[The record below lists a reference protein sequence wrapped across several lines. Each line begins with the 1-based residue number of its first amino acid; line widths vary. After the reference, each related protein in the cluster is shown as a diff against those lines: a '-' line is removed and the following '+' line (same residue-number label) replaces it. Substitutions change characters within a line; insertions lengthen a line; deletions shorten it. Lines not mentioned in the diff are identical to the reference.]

1 MDFRTRVSRWE
12 DWRVL
17 MGAPS
22 SWQRRNVSEFLTTR
36 PALLYLGDS
45 WFSTPLYANLARQS
59 SDRIDGMAMLS
70 GAPGATAAQLFA
82 ASKVR
87 TLLGRLRSSP
97 FDVLCL
103 SAGGNDHLSERL
115 AATFAEWMPG
125 GAPAPARLDGEQAF
139 ALLMARGGFAALRAD
154 YTRLLDAVAGLLPAR
169 PHFRVVAHGYAPP
182 VRIGAKGELNLDN
195 IGLIA
200 WLRDDIGPWLWRPM
214 QHVLH
219 DQDQARV
226 FAQRLMAGFREE
238 VLLPLMQPAT
248 FGAFFSAVDFTH
260 VAGVDD
266 PGFWYDEIH
275 PTEAGFSLLA
285 DAFNTHLRGV
295 LPAHKRA
302 AVG

>member
-1 MDFRTRVSRWE
+1 MDFRTRVMRWE

-22 SWQRRNVSEFLTTR
+22 SRQRRNVTDFLASR

-70 GAPGATAAQLFA
+70 GAPGATAAELFA

-97 FDVLCL
+97 FDLLCL

-115 AATFAEWMPG
+115 AATFLEWMPG

-139 ALLMARGGFAALRAD
+139 TLLMARGGFAAVRAD
-154 YTRLLDAVAGLLPAR
+154 YTRLLDAVATLLPTR
-169 PHFRVVAHGYAPP
+169 PHLRVVGHGYVPP
-182 VRIGAKGELNLDN
+182 VRIGVKGELNLDN

-200 WLRDDIGPWLWRPM
+200 WLIDDVGPWLWRPM
-214 QHVLH
+214 QHVLR
-219 DQDQARV
+219 DQDQARI
-226 FAQRLMAGFREE
+226 FARRLMAGFREQ

-248 FGAFFSAVDFTH
+248 FGGFFSAIDFSTLP
-260 VAGVDD
+260 GVGNPD
-266 PGFWYDEIH
+266 FWYDEIH
-275 PTEAGFSLLA
+275 PTEAGFGLLA
-285 DAFNTHLRGV
+285 AAFNAELRRV
-295 LPAHKRA
+295 LPAAKRD

>member
-22 SWQRRNVSEFLTTR
+22 SRQRRNVTAFLATR

-59 SDRIDGMAMLS
+59 TDRIDGIAMLS
-70 GAPGATAAQLFA
+70 GTPGATAAELFS
-82 ASKVR
+82 ASRVR

-97 FDVLCL
+97 FDLLCL

-139 ALLMARGGFAALRAD
+139 ALLLARGGFASVRAD
-154 YTRLLDAVAGLLPAR
+154 YERLLGAVAGLLPAR
-169 PHFRVVAHGYAPP
+169 PHFRVVGHGYVPP
-182 VRIGAKGELNLDN
+182 VRIGSKGELNLDN
-195 IGLIA
+195 IGLVA
-200 WLRDDIGPWLWRPM
+200 WLLDDVGPWLWRPM

-226 FAQRLMAGFREE
+226 FSRRLMAGFREQ
-238 VLLPLMQPAT
+238 VLLPLIHPST
-248 FGAFFSAVDFTH
+248 YGAFFSAVDFT
-260 VAGVDD
+260 VLPGVGDAD
-266 PGFWYDEIH
+266 FWYDEIH
-275 PTEAGFSLLA
+275 PTEDGFSLLA
-285 DAFNTHLRGV
+285 EAFNAQLRRM
-295 LPAHKRA
+295 LPTAKRA